1 MAVAVDSN
9 SGTAGYIAE
18 YAEGGITEL
27 SFSFTNTAGNA
38 VCIMVSAAEDSPNQ
52 IPVSSVTYNGQSFT
66 QDWNIVFDANGNT
79 YEFYGGHILNAATGA
94 KTIVITTGYY
104 CYDIKALV
112 VSVSGASTTG
122 ITAFNKNNTDGTV
135 TTLSTTVTSQV
146 GDLVIGMAACDSL
159 GSALT
164 PSTLNGTAITTS
176 GQVWGSYYSGAASVT
191 VTQTRTSTGNYDFV
205 TVGGWSIPTAATPP
219 VPTTT
224 QTFIELRSFTEQRRF
239 SNVIKS

>member
-9 SGTAGYIAE
+9 SGTAGYIAD
-18 YAEGGITEL
+18 YDNGGITEL

-38 VCIMVSAAEDSPNQ
+38 VFIMVSAGEEGPYE

-66 QDWNIVFDANGNT
+66 QDWNITVDAGSTGNT
-79 YEFYGGHILNAATGA
+79 FEFYGGHILNAATGA
-94 KTIVITTGYY
+94 KTIVVTAGGN

-112 VSVSGASTTG
+112 VSVSGASITG
-122 ITAFNKNNTDGTV
+122 ITAFNKNDIDGTV

-164 PSTLNGTAITTS
+164 PSTLNGTAITTA

-191 VTQTRTSTGNYDFV
+191 VTQTRASTSAGDFV
-205 TVGGWSIPTAATPP
+205 TVGGWSIPTAATPS
-219 VPTTT
+219 VSTTKNQVIGPQIT
-224 QTFIELRSFTEQRRF
+224 MWTGQR
-239 SNVIKS
+239 I

>member
-9 SGTAGYIAE
+9 SGTAGYIADYE
-18 YAEGGITEL
+18 NGGITEL

-38 VCIMVSAAEDSPNQ
+38 VCIMVSAFEDSLYAT
-52 IPVSSVTYNGQSFT
+52 PVASVTYNGQSFT
-66 QDWNIVFDANGNT
+66 QDWNQAVDISNT

-94 KTIVITTGYY
+94 KTIVVTTGTS

-122 ITAFNKNNTDGTV
+122 ITSFNKNASDGSS
-135 TTLSTTVTSQV
+135 TTLSTTITSQA
-146 GDLVIGMAACDSL
+146 GDLVIGMASCETAS
-159 GSALT
+159 SKKPT
-164 PSTLNGTAITTS
+164 TLNGTAITTA
-176 GQVWGSYYSGAASVT
+176 GEVWGSYYSGAASVT
-191 VTQTRTSTGNYDFV
+191 VTQTNTGLANTDYV
-205 TVGGWSIPTAATPP
+205 TVGGWSFAPAATPP
-219 VPTTT
+219 APTTT

>member
-9 SGTAGYIAE
+9 SGTAGYIAD
-18 YAEGGITEL
+18 YIDGGITAL

-38 VCIMVSAAEDSPNQ
+38 VCIMVSACEDSTLGL
-52 IPVSSVTYNGQSFT
+52 PVSSVTYNGQSFT
-66 QDWNIVFDANGNT
+66 QDWNTPVDSNSTF

-94 KTIVITTGYY
+94 KTIVVTAGTN

-122 ITAFNKNNTDGTV
+122 ITAFNQNNTNGDA

-146 GDLVIGMAACDSL
+146 GDLVIGMAACDNPVS
-159 GSALT
+159 GMT
-164 PSTLNGTAITTS
+164 PSTLNGTAITTA

-191 VTQTRTSTGNYDFV
+191 VTQTRTSTINSDFV
-205 TVGGWSIPTAATPP
+205 TVGGWSFPSPSTPSP
-219 VPTTT
+219 STIKNQVIGPQVTMWTN
-224 QTFIELRSFTEQRRF
+224 QR
-239 SNVIKS
+239 I